1 MSNYLNTIPTNIK
14 LSKNHEV
21 NEFMNSFLYHNE
33 SFFQKCINL
42 GVKEITQSMVDEYSK
57 STPNSGIGI
66 YYEKGS
72 FKWGSQ
78 GMQNKCE
85 KKGFIKVLRN
95 DFDTSCL
102 AATPKLVN
110 KILNAIDC

>member
-1 MSNYLNTIPTNIK
+1 MP
-14 LSKNHEV
+14 
-21 NEFMNSFLYHNE
+21 
-33 SFFQKCINL
+33 
-42 GVKEITQSMVDEYSK
+42 
-57 STPNSGIGI
+57 GI

-110 KILNAIDC
+110 KILNAINC